1 MLEVN
6 FISQKQLKANN
17 KIYMNSNN
25 LNSKNK
31 YWFRLQ

>member
-6 FISQKQLKANN
+6 FISQKQLKTNN
-17 KIYMNSNN
+17 KINMNSNK

-31 YWFRLQ
+31 YWLRY